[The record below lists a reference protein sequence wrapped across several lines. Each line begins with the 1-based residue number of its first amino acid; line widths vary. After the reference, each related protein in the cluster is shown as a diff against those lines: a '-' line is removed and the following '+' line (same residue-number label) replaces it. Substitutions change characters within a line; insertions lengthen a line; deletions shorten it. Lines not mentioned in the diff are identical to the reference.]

1 MATDD
6 ANIGNQTRAQVLEGI
21 TNSSTTEAS
30 FVSSVT
36 QLINQVSENTY
47 DLETSRSL
55 NVTGDVAG
63 THPFH
68 LDAPGD
74 SELDI
79 VLNLTTN
86 AIETANIQD
95 NAVTTSKIGP
105 DAVTLGT
112 KTSGNYVQSI
122 VTAADSGLS
131 GGVNTEGGDATL
143 TIPDSGVTTARIAD
157 SAVTNVKLADG
168 TIANGKLSNNQITL
182 TGFGGGRDVTV
193 ALGATGTIPTFAAD
207 SDGLVPAYNGTEL
220 RSTSDRAVL
229 ASDGNWYTVESW
241 ALSTSETIPASRVAT
256 TGESRQLSYEADS
269 DYSGTTY
276 PNTTTGAINFTRTAS
291 NRLFGLG
298 RNDTISV
305 TETSSNTVYVLSYI
319 GNGVNASTDA
329 AAADFVNLGS
339 VDAYTAGTG
348 LTLLNNQFSITN
360 GGVGTTQLANTGV
373 TTAKISDSAV
383 TTSKIADANVTTAK
397 IADSNVTTAKIADG
411 AVTRPKIAVD
421 AVDSEHLADGA
432 VERVHINASGTLSA
446 GRLLALDAS
455 NNLEW
460 IDGGN
465 VIGESVISY
474 HNITTTAGTT
484 AYTLPDG
491 ATAGN
496 AAIVYV
502 NGVVLHEATDYS
514 FNAART
520 VITLT
525 SAVSAGLNMQ
535 IAAFANANALGN
547 GSITNANLVSN
558 AVSTIKIQDD
568 AVTQAK
574 IADDAVGSD
583 QIATGAVGDDALEDI
598 TLGNWTIVSSSNQL
612 QFRYNGATRF
622 QLDNDGHFHAEDDI
636 TAFDTLSP

>member
-1 MATDD
+1 MATDI
-6 ANIGNQTRAQVLEGI
+6 ANIGTQTRDQVIEGV
-21 TNSSTTEAS
+21 TASSTTEAS
-30 FVSSVT
+30 FVLSMT

-47 DLETSRSL
+47 DLETTRSL

-74 SELDI
+74 SEIDI
-79 VLNLTTN
+79 VLNLTAD
-86 AIETANIQD
+86 AIETGNIQD
-95 NAVTTSKIGP
+95 GAVTTSKIGTG
-105 DAVTLGT
+105 AVRLNMETTGDYVATLS
-112 KTSGNYVQSI
+112 TSG
-122 VTAADSGLS
+122 GLS
-131 GGVNTEGGDATL
+131 GSGSGANSSPDISIA
-143 TIPDSGVTTARIAD
+143 DSGVTTAKIAD
-157 SAVTNVKLADG
+157 ANVTDAKLATG
-168 TIANGKLSNNQITL
+168 TIANDKLANNQVTL

-193 ALGATGTIPTFAAD
+193 ALGATGTIPNFAGD
-207 SDGLVPAYNGTEL
+207 SDGLVPGYNGTEL
-220 RSTSDRAVL
+220 RSTSDRAIL

-241 ALSTSETIPASRVAT
+241 ALSTSETIPATRVAT
-256 TGESRQLSYEADS
+256 TGTSHSLSYTADA
-269 DYSGTTY
+269 TY
-276 PNTTTGAINFTRTAS
+276 PNTTTGAINYARESDNRTFA
-291 NRLFGLG
+291 LG

-305 TETSSNTVYVLSYI
+305 TESGSNTVYVLSYI

-348 LTLLNNQFSITN
+348 LSLSSNQFSISN
-360 GGVGTTQLANTGV
+360 GGVDTTQLAGSSV
-373 TTAKISDSAV
+373 TTA
-383 TTSKIADANVTTAK
+383 KIADANVTTAK
-397 IADSNVTTAKIADG
+397 LANNAVTTGKIAAGAVGTTDIADA
-411 AVTRPKIAVD
+411 AVTNAKLADD
-421 AVDSEHLADGA
+421 AVDSDIIADAAIERRHL
-432 VERVHINASGTLSA
+432 NTTGTLA
-446 GRLLALDAS
+446 TGRLLALDAS

-496 AAIVYV
+496 AAIVYI

-558 AVSTIKIQDD
+558 AVSTIKIADN
-568 AVTQAK
+568 AVTNAK
-574 IADDAVGSD
+574 IADDAVD
-583 QIATGAVGDDALEDI
+583 TAQIATGAVGDDALEDI
-598 TLGNWTIVSSSNQL
+598 TLGNWTIAVSSNHL

-622 QLDNDGHFHAEDDI
+622 QIDTDGHLHAEDDI